1 MQSSFLIF
9 ILLVCFCV
17 SKNVCERAHKPSSV
31 LDDHLSRPGV
41 TAQAQAI
48 AGRDGQPH
56 ASHCILHQVGFTS
69 RTSRQAVG
77 ELLPRLSTLTSGP
90 KARGG
95 ISLLHSPWSR
105 LHRPLTGTLPCGART
120 FLTPLGGPRSSS
132 CLLCA
137 SNRIAP
143 RQKNVNGFSS
153 DKKGFNILCVVYMQ

>member
-1 MQSSFLIF
+1 MPAVASYSVLHRGYEGSSS
-9 ILLVCFCV
+9 V
-17 SKNVCERAHKPSSV
+17 KKTCERDRKPSSV
-31 LDDHLSRPGV
+31 VDDHLSRPGV

-69 RTSRQAVG
+69 RTSRQAAG

-120 FLTPLGGPRSSS
+120 FLIPFGTRSPGHLTRGISY
-132 CLLCA
+132 LIFL
-137 SNRIAP
+137 N
-143 RQKNVNGFSS
+143 QSS
-153 DKKGFNILCVVYMQ
+153 DRL